1 MEKKKR
7 LKRIVGLERSKQEHR
22 EKIDEYKGKN
32 EYLIPYWENEIERLD
47 EKIKEEKRKLEE
59 D

>member
-22 EKIDEYKGKN
+22 EKIDDYEGKD
-32 EYLIPYWENEIERLD
+32 EYLIPYWEGEIKRLD
-47 EKIKEEKRKLEE
+47 EKIREEKRKLEE